1 MTIEASDEQLEVIMR
16 DAMIEGLLEKDVDFY
31 EALSTEALLDVFKY
45 KVCGLKKVDG
55 RWVNPEGD
63 DDASN

>member
-1 MTIEASDEQLEVIMR
+1 MATMTDKQLKVIMR
-16 DAMIEGLLEKDVDFY
+16 DAMIEGLLEKDVGFY

-45 KVCGLKKVDG
+45 KVCGFKKVDG
-55 RWVNPEGD
+55 HWVNSEGD